1 MKIKSLAGLI
11 NKSKKL
17 VLLDDENSGTQWAG
31 DGVALYALS
40 GLPKMNCMECFR
52 MLDIPDAK
60 AADIDTRAQLMPDKW
75 APYTQPLDERQGLRE
90 ILPTDETFTY
100 QGYVL
105 HPFSTRDG
113 ATYLIQTKYLK
124 PFENADRISFWL
136 ASPGAARFIVAY
148 DGLFPVAIL
157 LPMHDAQGNITSY
170 LSALATKLKYTSP
183 WNNSPEETEGGDE
196 HGQADF

>member
-11 NKSKKL
+11 NQSKKL
-17 VLLDDENSGTQWAG
+17 ALLDTEKSSTQWAG
-31 DGVALYALS
+31 DGAALYSLS
-40 GLPKMNCMECFR
+40 GLPKMSCMECLR
-52 MLDIPDAK
+52 MMDIPDIK
-60 AADIDTRAQLMPDKW
+60 AAGIDARLQLMPDKW
-75 APYTQPLDERQGLRE
+75 APYTLPLDNTQGLQE

-124 PFENADRISFWL
+124 PLENADRLSFWL
-136 ASPGAARFIVAY
+136 AKPGSFRFIVAY
-148 DGLFPVAIL
+148 DGLFPVAML
-157 LPMHDAQGNITSY
+157 LPFFDAKGNIASY

-183 WNNSPEETEGGDE
+183 WNNEPEETEGGE
-196 HGQADF
+196 

>member
-17 VLLDDENSGTQWAG
+17 VLLDIENSGTQWAG
-31 DGVALYALS
+31 DGVALYSLS

-52 MLDIPDAK
+52 MMDIPEAK
-60 AADIDTRAQLMPDKW
+60 SADIDTRAQIMPDKW
-75 APYTQPLDERQGLRE
+75 APYTLPLDDTQGLQE
-90 ILPTDETFTY
+90 ILPTDEIFSY
-100 QGYVL
+100 KGYAL

-124 PFENADRISFWL
+124 PLENADGLSFWL
-136 ASPGAARFIVAY
+136 AKPGSFRFVVAY
-148 DGLFPVAIL
+148 DGLFPAAL
-157 LPMHDAQGNITSY
+157 LPPLFDTQGNIASY

-183 WNNSPEETEGGDE
+183 WSNEPEEREETT
-196 HGQADF
+196 

>member
-11 NKSKKL
+11 NQSKKL
-17 VLLDDENSGTQWAG
+17 VLLDTEKSSTQWAG
-31 DGVALYALS
+31 DGVALYSLS
-40 GLPKMNCMECFR
+40 GLPKMSCMECLR
-52 MLDIPDAK
+52 MMDIPDIK
-60 AADIDTRAQLMPDKW
+60 AAGIDARLQLMPDKW
-75 APYTQPLDERQGLRE
+75 ATYTLPLADTQGLQE

-124 PFENADRISFWL
+124 PLENADRLSFWL
-136 ASPGAARFIVAY
+136 AKPGSFRFIVAY
-148 DGLFPVAIL
+148 DGLFPVAM
-157 LPMHDAQGNITSY
+157 LPPLFDAKGNIASY

-183 WNNSPEETEGGDE
+183 WNNEPEETEGGE
-196 HGQADF
+196 